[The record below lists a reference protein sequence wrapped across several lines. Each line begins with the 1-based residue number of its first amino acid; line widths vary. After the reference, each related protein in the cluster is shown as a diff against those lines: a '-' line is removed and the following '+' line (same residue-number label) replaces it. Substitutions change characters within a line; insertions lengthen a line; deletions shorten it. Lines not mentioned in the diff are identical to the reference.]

1 MSVRAL
7 LVLLLC
13 WSLALGARIG
23 AQEGTVTLE
32 LRVGSS
38 DRGWALVDRGSS
50 DGLLKGDLVTFL
62 PREGGTYTGTI
73 VELEERAARVELQDR
88 AFVPAPGTRGKV
100 LLPAARV
107 ERRPAKRV
115 RPAPRRPAGES
126 APPPGDGASPAR
138 GEPVFE
144 NQDEAWQEGDPLLAR
159 VRPVR
164 PEERGA
170 SLHGR
175 SYAILDA
182 TRASEDDRSDLFA
195 RVGGSLLVENPFGG
209 GGRLQADGEWNYRSV
224 VVPDN
229 DDDHDQELRVDRL
242 SYAWGGT
249 RFAPEGWEVGRFLQG
264 GMVEFGVLDGAEWIA
279 RRRNGSSFG
288 ASIGFMPEPD
298 PDFQSGSDFQVAAF
312 YRWVA
317 DESERLSA
325 SAGYQKTFHDGA
337 ADRDLVVASLRRLP
351 REGWTFTGTAWID
364 LYTDGDDQK
373 DTLGL
378 TQLYL
383 TTGQRFEGGSTVDF
397 VFRHQEFP
405 QLDRDEFLPVDDGQ
419 LADDHHERL
428 AVTSRLQ
435 LGRDTRL
442 LTSLGGWVDEDEGGG
457 DAEFGFLLRDF
468 LFDQGFADIVGF
480 GTKGRFETSLGGR
493 LSTGRYLESGRW
505 AVDYEFSQNRLDGFT
520 SANDDLPQHRLRF
533 SRDHSWNDWDLS
545 WRIEGLLYDDENA
558 LTVGLYLQRT
568 HY

>member
-1 MSVRAL
+1 MRAFF
-7 LVLLLC
+7 LVLLLS
-13 WSLALGARIG
+13 WGLVLGARAG

-32 LRVGSS
+32 VRVGSS

-50 DGLLKGDLVTFL
+50 DRLQKGDLVTFY
-62 PREGGTYTGTI
+62 PREGGTYAGTI
-73 VELEERAARVELQDR
+73 VELEERAARVELQDP

-100 LLPAARV
+100 LMPAARAGQKP
-107 ERRPAKRV
+107 RARLRPS
-115 RPAPRRPAGES
+115 PRRT
-126 APPPGDGASPAR
+126 APDGAAPGAEGVSRPE
-138 GEPVFE
+138 GEPVFR
-144 NQDEAWQEGDPLLAR
+144 NQDEEWQEDEPLLAR

-164 PEERGA
+164 PEERA
-170 SLHGR
+170 ADLRGR

-195 RVGGSLLVENPFGG
+195 RLGGSLIVDNPFGG
-209 GGRLQADGEWNYRSV
+209 GGRLQADGEWNHRSV
-224 VVPDN
+224 VVPDA
-229 DDDHDQELRVDRL
+229 DDDHDSELRVDRL

-279 RRRNGSSFG
+279 RRGDGSSFG
-288 ASIGFMPEPD
+288 ASVGFLPEPD
-298 PDFQSGSDFQVAAF
+298 RDFQSGSDFQLAAF

-337 ADRDLVVASLRRLP
+337 TDRDLVVASLRRLP
-351 REGWTFTGTAWID
+351 REGWTFTGTAWVD
-364 LYTDGDDQK
+364 LYTGGDDQK
-373 DTLGL
+373 GALGL
-378 TQLYL
+378 TELYL
-383 TTGQRFEGGSTVDF
+383 TTGRRFEGGSTFDL

-405 QLDRDEFLPVDDGQ
+405 QLDRNEFLPVDDAQ

-428 AVTSRLQ
+428 ALTSRLQ
-435 LGRDTRL
+435 LGPDTRL

-457 DAEFGFLLRDF
+457 DAEFGFSLRNF

-480 GTKGRFETSLGGR
+480 GTKGRFQTSLGGR
-493 LSTGRYLESGRW
+493 LSTGRYLASGRW
-505 AVDYEFSQNRLDGFT
+505 ALDYEFSQNRLDGFT

-558 LTVGLYLQRT
+558 LSVGLYLQRT
-568 HY
+568 HP